1 MYDPKVKQLG
11 NDAFGN
17 PHGYRGAYLIDAL
30 ERWSEDQPVGRK
42 ATAREISQEVARY
55 RKFQS
60 PSTHGP
66 LKCSRIVVT
75 DPRWYKQGS
84 LLIKGTPPTD
94 TTEGFVAAWIAATS
108 PGRMSAKEHAT
119 AYNAWANDNGAQHCH
134 YTAIAKHLR
143 AAGYVIVSKPN
154 NRAIYER
161 QVVVDKI

>member
-11 NDAFGN
+11 SDAFGN

-66 LKCSRIVVT
+66 LKCARIVVT
-75 DPRWYKQGS
+75 DPRWYKQGV
-84 LLIKGTPPTD
+84 LLIKGAQPVDTPN
-94 TTEGFVAAWIAATS
+94 GFIAAWIASCA
-108 PGRMSAKEHAT
+108 PLK
-119 AYNAWANDNGAQHCH
+119 AQAVQFARL
-134 YTAIAKHLR
+134 YTAHANKHGMIGLSAR
-143 AAGYVIVSKPN
+143 AIQPHLVAAGYVIVSKPN